1 MGITGWVKSIF
12 SKEGRFR
19 SQMEVTSEEKLS
31 IEVFYKEL
39 AIQSCISFIANALVM
54 SEFQTFENG
63 QEVKKLNHYL
73 LNVEPN
79 LNQNAT
85 EFWHEVIWRL
95 IYDNECLIIQHD
107 DQFFVA
113 EDFSHQEFAFKED
126 VYSNVTIRGFSLNRS
141 YVESEVFYLKLNNK
155 HIKKL
160 IDGLYSDYGE
170 LLAKAKSNFKKAG
183 GRKGVYTQQGFI
195 PMPNDPDF
203 EKQQELTKGM
213 FKRYFESENGVLT
226 LSPGDKYD
234 ESQFMSVGKDSRDIR
249 NLINDVIDFS
259 CAAFHIPAGVVRGD
273 TVGVAEQTDNT
284 IMFGINPFAKLITSE
299 LNRKWY
305 RMDNY
310 LKGSFVRMDTKKIRD
325 VDIEKMSKSADLLFR
340 IGVNSVNDN
349 REMFGKSLIDEDWA
363 NEHYVTKNY
372 NSILDNEFN
381 ESLKGGD
388 EDGEHGTKNDESR
401 DS

>member
-1 MGITGWVKSIF
+1 MGIMSWLKSTF
-12 SKEGRFR
+12 SKEETFR
-19 SQMEVTSEEKLS
+19 NQMSVISEEKLS

-63 QEVKKLNHYL
+63 KEVKKLNHYL

-113 EDFSHQEFAFKED
+113 EDFLHQEFAFKED
-126 VYSNVTIRGFSLNRS
+126 IYSNVTIRGFSLSRS
-141 YVESEVFYLKLNNK
+141 FVESEVFYLKLNNT

-170 LLAKAKSNFKKAG
+170 LLTKAKSNFKKSG
-183 GRKGVYTQQGFI
+183 GRKGVYFQSGFGPAPGTQEYE
-195 PMPNDPDF
+195 N
-203 EKQQELTKGM
+203 QQKLMEGM
-213 FKRYFESENGVLT
+213 FKRYWESENAVLN
-226 LSPGDKYD
+226 LSDGDKYD
-234 ESQFMSVGKDSRDIR
+234 ESQSMPVGKDSRDIR
-249 NLINDVIDFS
+249 NLVNDVIDFA

-273 TVGVAEQTDNT
+273 TVGVAEQTDNM
-284 IMFGINPFAKLITSE
+284 IMFGINPFAKLITTE
-299 LNRKWY
+299 INRKWY
-305 RMDNY
+305 GRTSY
-310 LKGSFVRMDTKKIRD
+310 LNNSFVRMDTKKIRD
-325 VDIEKMSKSADLLFR
+325 VDIEKMANSADLLFR

-349 REMFGKSLIDEDWA
+349 LKMFGRELIDEPWA
-363 NEHYVTKNY
+363 NVHYVTKNY

-381 ESLKGGD
+381 KTLKGGD
-388 EDGEHGTKNDESR
+388 DNGKTNDESR
-401 DS
+401 NP

>member
-1 MGITGWVKSIF
+1 MGITSWLKSAF
-12 SKEGRFR
+12 SKEEAFR
-19 SQMEVTSEEKLS
+19 NQMGFATEDKLS

-63 QEVKKLNHYL
+63 QEVKKMNHYL

-107 DQFFVA
+107 NQFFVA
-113 EDFSHQEFAFKED
+113 EDFEHKEFAFKED
-126 VYSNVTIRGFSLNRS
+126 IYSDVEVRGLKISRS
-141 YVESEVFYLKLNNK
+141 FVESEVFYLKLNNK

-170 LLAKAKSNFKKAG
+170 LLARAKSNFKKSG
-183 GRKGVYTQQGFI
+183 GRKGVYFQGGYG
-195 PMPNDPDF
+195 PAPGTEEY
-203 EKQQELTKGM
+203 EKQQKLMEDM
-213 FKRYFESENGVLT
+213 FKRYWESENAVLN
-226 LSPGDKYD
+226 LSDGDKYV
-234 ESQFMSVGKDSRDIR
+234 ESQFLGVGEDSRDIR
-249 NLINDVIDFS
+249 NLVNDVIDFA

-273 TVGVAEQTDNT
+273 KVGVAEQTDNT
-284 IMFGINPFAKLITSE
+284 IMFGINPFAKLITTE
-299 LNRKWY
+299 INRKWY
-305 RMDNY
+305 GMKAY
-310 LKGSFVRMDTKKIRD
+310 LNGSFVRMDTKKIRD

-349 REMFGKSLIDEDWA
+349 REMFGKSLIDEAWA

-381 ESLKGGD
+381 ETLKGGD
-388 EDGEHGTKNDESR
+388 EDGKTNDESR
-401 DS
+401 NP

>member
-1 MGITGWVKSIF
+1 MGITSWLKSAF
-12 SKEGRFR
+12 SKEETFR
-19 SQMEVTSEEKLS
+19 TQMSVSTEDKLT

-63 QEVKKLNHYL
+63 QEVKKMNHYL

-95 IYDNECLIIQHD
+95 IYDNECLIIQQD

-113 EDFSHQEFAFKED
+113 EDFSHTEFAFKED
-126 VYSNVTIRGFSLNRS
+126 IYSNVVVRGFSLSRS
-141 YVESEVFYLKLNNK
+141 FVESEVFYLKLNNK

-170 LLAKAKSNFKKAG
+170 LLARAKSNYKKSG
-183 GRKGVYTQQGFI
+183 GRKGVFYQGGYG
-195 PMPNDPDF
+195 PVSGDDY
-203 EKQQELTKGM
+203 EKQQEMLQQN
-213 FKRYFESENGVLT
+213 FKRYFESENAVLN
-226 LSPGDKYD
+226 LSDGDKYV

-249 NLINDVIDFS
+249 NLVNDVIDFA
-259 CAAFHIPAGVVRGD
+259 CAAFHIPSGVVRGD

-284 IMFGINPFAKLITSE
+284 IMFGINPFAKLITTE
-299 LNRKWY
+299 MNRKWY
-305 RMDNY
+305 GMTNY
-310 LKGSFVRMDTKKIRD
+310 LNNSFVRMDTKKIRD
-325 VDIEKMSKSADLLFR
+325 VDIEKMSNSADLLFR
-340 IGVNSVNDN
+340 IGVHSVNDN
-349 REMFGKSLIDEDWA
+349 REMFGKSLIDEPWA

-401 DS
+401 NS

>member
-1 MGITGWVKSIF
+1 MGLSDWVKSIF
-12 SKEGRFR
+12 SKEVSFK

-39 AIQSCISFIANALVM
+39 AIQSCISFIANAIVM
-54 SEFQTFENG
+54 SEFKTFERGNK
-63 QEVKKLNHYL
+63 VKKMNYYL
-73 LNVEPN
+73 FNVEPN

-85 EFWHEVIWRL
+85 EFWHEVIYRL
-95 IYDNECLIIQHD
+95 VYDNECLIIQHD

-113 EDFSHQEFAFKED
+113 EDFSHKEFAFKED
-126 VYSNVTIRGFSLNRS
+126 IYSNIIVRGLTLNRS

-155 HIKKL
+155 HIKRL

-183 GRKGVYTQQGFI
+183 GRKGVYMQQGFM

-203 EKQQELTKGM
+203 EKQQDLTKGM

-226 LSPGDKYD
+226 LSPGDKYV

-259 CAAFHIPAGVVRGD
+259 CAAFHIPSGVVRGD
-273 TVGVAEQTDNT
+273 TVGVSEQTDNT

-299 LNRKWY
+299 INRKFY
-305 RMDNY
+305 GPKAY
-310 LKGSFVRMDTKKIRD
+310 LEGSYMVVDTKRIRD

-340 IGVNSVNDN
+340 IGVQSINDIL
-349 REMFGKSLIDEDWA
+349 EMLGEAKINEDWA

-372 NSILDNEFN
+372 SSILNGDVNEN
-381 ESLKGGD
+381 LKGGD
-388 EDGEHGTKNDESR
+388 KDGETNDESR
-401 DS
+401 NP

>member
-19 SQMEVTSEEKLS
+19 SQMEVTAAEKLS

-126 VYSNVTIRGFSLNRS
+126 IYSNVTIRGFSLNRS
-141 YVESEVFYLKLNNK
+141 FVESEVFYLKLNNK

-183 GRKGVYTQQGFI
+183 GRKGTYTQQGFV

-203 EKQQELTKGM
+203 EAQQELTKTM
-213 FKRYFESENGVLT
+213 FQRYFESENGVLT

-234 ESQFMSVGKDSRDIR
+234 ESQFMPVGKDSRDIR

-305 RMDNY
+305 GRTNY
-310 LKGSFVRMDTKKIRD
+310 LNNSFVRMDTKKIRD

-340 IGVNSVNDN
+340 IGVHSVNEN
-349 REMFGKSLIDEDWA
+349 REMFGKSLIDEAWA

-381 ESLKGGD
+381 ETLKGGD
-388 EDGEHGTKNDESR
+388 EDGKTNDESR
-401 DS
+401 NP

>member
-1 MGITGWVKSIF
+1 MGLSDWVKSIF
-12 SKEGRFR
+12 SKEVSFK

-39 AIQSCISFIANALVM
+39 AIQSCISFIANAIVM
-54 SEFQTFENG
+54 SEFKTFERGNK
-63 QEVKKLNHYL
+63 VKKMNYYL
-73 LNVEPN
+73 FNVEPN

-85 EFWHEVIWRL
+85 EFWHEVIYRL
-95 IYDNECLIIQHD
+95 VYDNECLIIQHD

-113 EDFSHQEFAFKED
+113 EDFSHKEFAFKED
-126 VYSNVTIRGFSLNRS
+126 IYSNIIVRGLTLNRS

-155 HIKKL
+155 HIKRL

-183 GRKGVYTQQGFI
+183 GRKGVYMQQGFM

-203 EKQQELTKGM
+203 EKQQDLTKEM

-226 LSPGDKYD
+226 LSPGDKYV

-259 CAAFHIPAGVVRGD
+259 CAAFHIPSGVVRGD
-273 TVGVAEQTDNT
+273 TVGVSEQTDNT

-299 LNRKWY
+299 INRKFY
-305 RMDNY
+305 GPKAY
-310 LKGSFVRMDTKKIRD
+310 LEGSYMVVDTKRIRD

-340 IGVNSVNDN
+340 IGVQSINDIL
-349 REMFGKSLIDEDWA
+349 EMLGEAKINEDWA

-372 NSILDNEFN
+372 SSILNGDVNEN
-381 ESLKGGD
+381 LKGGD
-388 EDGEHGTKNDESR
+388 KDGETNDESR
-401 DS
+401 NP

>member
-1 MGITGWVKSIF
+1 MGITSWLKSAF
-12 SKEGRFR
+12 SKEEAFR
-19 SQMEVTSEEKLS
+19 TQMSVSTEDKLT

-63 QEVKKLNHYL
+63 QEVKKMNHYL

-95 IYDNECLIIQHD
+95 IYDNECLIIQQD
-107 DQFFVA
+107 NQFFVA
-113 EDFSHQEFAFKED
+113 EDFSHTEFAFKED
-126 VYSNVTIRGFSLNRS
+126 IYSNVVVRGFSLSRS
-141 YVESEVFYLKLNNK
+141 FVESEVFYLKLNNK

-170 LLAKAKSNFKKAG
+170 LLARAKSNYKKSG
-183 GRKGVYTQQGFI
+183 GRKGVFYQDGYG
-195 PMPNDPDF
+195 PVSGDDY
-203 EKQQELTKGM
+203 EKQQEILQQN
-213 FKRYFESENGVLT
+213 FKRYFESENAVLN
-226 LSPGDKYD
+226 LSDGDKYE

-249 NLINDVIDFS
+249 NLVNDVIDFA
-259 CAAFHIPAGVVRGD
+259 CAAFHIPSGVVRGD

-284 IMFGINPFAKLITSE
+284 IMFGINPFAKLITTE
-299 LNRKWY
+299 MNRKWY
-305 RMDNY
+305 GMTNY
-310 LKGSFVRMDTKKIRD
+310 LNNSFVRMDTKKIRD
-325 VDIEKMSKSADLLFR
+325 VDIEKMSNSADLLFR
-340 IGVNSVNDN
+340 IGVHSVNDN
-349 REMFGKSLIDEDWA
+349 REMFGKSLIDEPWA

-401 DS
+401 NS

>member
-1 MGITGWVKSIF
+1 MGITSWLKSAF
-12 SKEGRFR
+12 SREETFR
-19 SQMEVTSEEKLS
+19 NQMSFATGDKLS

-39 AIQSCISFIANALVM
+39 AIQSCGSFIANALVM
-54 SEFQTFENG
+54 SEFQTFEEG
-63 QEVKKLNHYL
+63 KEVKKLNHYL

-79 LNQNAT
+79 MNQNAT
-85 EFWHEVIWRL
+85 EFWHEVICRL

-113 EDFSHQEFAFKED
+113 EDFSHSEFAFKED
-126 VYSNVTIRGFSLNRS
+126 IYSNVVVRGFSLSRS
-141 YVESEVFYLKLNNK
+141 FVESEVFYLKLNNK

-170 LLAKAKSNFKKAG
+170 LLARAKSNFKKSG
-183 GRKGVYTQQGFI
+183 GRKGVYFQGGFG
-195 PMPNDPDF
+195 PAPGTEQYEN
-203 EKQQELTKGM
+203 QQELLRSM
-213 FKRYFESENGVLT
+213 FKRYWESENAVLN
-226 LSPGDKYD
+226 LSDGDKYV
-234 ESQFMSVGKDSRDIR
+234 ESQFLAVGKDSRDIR
-249 NLINDVIDFS
+249 NLVNDVIDFACS
-259 CAAFHIPAGVVRGD
+259 AFHIPSGVVRGD

-284 IMFGINPFAKLITSE
+284 IMFGINPFAKLITTE
-299 LNRKWY
+299 INRKWY
-305 RMDNY
+305 GMQAY
-310 LKGSFVRMDTKKIRD
+310 LNGSFVRMDTKKIRD

-349 REMFGKSLIDEDWA
+349 REMFGKSLIDEPWA

-388 EDGEHGTKNDESR
+388 EDGKTNDESR
-401 DS
+401 NP